1 MRGFFVFVNITD
13 ARSFLRVYPA
23 ILGKGNPL
31 SRGSL
36 FSLGQPKKRAP
47 HGRNQRIHGIL
58 LPMADTLKTILKEYW
73 GYESFRPLQER
84 AMRAV
89 VSGRDSLV
97 VMPTGGGKSLCFQVP
112 AMAMEGLAVVVSPLI
127 SLMKD
132 QVDALLE
139 CGIGAARVDSSQTPE
154 QNRAAMR
161 GTAEGKVKILYVSPE
176 RLVSGG
182 FAAFLKERRL
192 SMVAIDEAHCI
203 SMWGHDFRPEYGQLG
218 ALRDFFPG
226 VSIHAY
232 TATATAQVRDDIVA
246 RLRLRD
252 PEILVGSFDRPNLF
266 YRAQERGNL
275 LDQVTAVVARHRG
288 ESGIIYCI
296 SRRAVEEMC
305 AKLVARGIRA
315 LPYHAGLGDETR
327 KANQDAFIH
336 DRADIIVATVAFG
349 MGIDKS
355 DVRFVI
361 HAGMPQSLE
370 HYQQESG
377 RAGRDGLGAECC
389 LFYSA
394 ADIMTWRLINK
405 DLEPEQAAIAGR
417 KLEAMYAYCAGAS
430 CRHRALLRHFEQD
443 LGDGGCGACDIC
455 AGEVAAMPD
464 ALIVAQ
470 KILSCVLRLREGF
483 GADYVAKVL
492 TGSRDE
498 RIVASGHD
506 ALSTWGLLS
515 SSPRHVARNWI
526 EQLIAQGF
534 LRREGDY
541 GVLAVTEAGR
551 RALKGQV
558 TPLLTVRKEAQR
570 KRKRGE
576 IGVELGTSGE
586 QGLFEALRSLRR
598 RVADEK
604 GVPAYLVFPDVTLR
618 DLAARRPTT
627 LVHFLRISGVG
638 QKKAEAYS
646 SGFMALVKEESRT
659 LGLETDVGFAEE
671 I

>member
-1 MRGFFVFVNITD
+1 M
-13 ARSFLRVYPA
+13 S
-23 ILGKGNPL
+23 
-31 SRGSL
+31 
-36 FSLGQPKKRAP
+36 
-47 HGRNQRIHGIL
+47 
-58 LPMADTLKTILKEYW
+58 DTLKAILKQYW

-89 VSGRDSLV
+89 ESGRDSLV

-154 QNRAAMR
+154 ENREAMR
-161 GTAEGKVKILYVSPE
+161 GAAEGKVRILYVSPE

-182 FAAFLKERRL
+182 FAAFLKTLRL
-192 SMVAIDEAHCI
+192 SMIAIDEAHCI
-203 SMWGHDFRPEYGQLG
+203 SMWGHDFRPEYSQLG
-218 ALRDFFPG
+218 SLRDFFPG
-226 VSIHAY
+226 VGLHAY
-232 TATATAQVRDDIVA
+232 TATATAQVRDDIVL
-246 RLRLRD
+246 RLGLRD

-266 YRAQERGNL
+266 YRAEERGNL
-275 LDQVTAVVARHRG
+275 QEQVAAAIARHRG
-288 ESGIIYCI
+288 ESGIVYCI

-305 AKLVARGIRA
+305 GKLVAGGVSA
-315 LPYHAGLGDETR
+315 LPYHAGLDDASR

-349 MGIDKS
+349 MGIDKP

-377 RAGRDGLGAECC
+377 RAGRDGLEAECC

-405 DLEPEQAAIAGR
+405 ELEPEQAAIAGR
-417 KLEAMYAYCAGAS
+417 KLDAMYAYCAGAS
-430 CRHRALLRHFEQD
+430 CRHKALLRHFEQESGAD
-443 LGDGGCGACDIC
+443 RCGACDIC

-464 ALIVAQ
+464 ALVTAQ
-470 KILSCVLRLREGF
+470 KILSCVIRLRERF
-483 GADYVAKVL
+483 GADYVSKVL
-492 TGSRDE
+492 TGSKDE

-506 ALSTWGLLS
+506 GLSTWGILS
-515 SSPRHVARNWI
+515 SSPQRAVRNWI
-526 EQLIAQGF
+526 EQLAAQGF

-551 RALKGQV
+551 QALKSQA
-558 TPLLTVRKEAQR
+558 TPLLTLRKETPR
-570 KRKRGE
+570 KRKRSETAAAPAMGGDE
-576 IGVELGTSGE
+576 SM
-586 QGLFEALRSLRR
+586 FEALRSLRR
-598 RVADEK
+598 RVADDK
-604 GVPAYLVFPDVTLR
+604 GVPAYLVFPDITLR

-627 LVHFLRISGVG
+627 KAHFLQISGVG
-638 QKKAEAYS
+638 QKKADAYS
-646 SGFMALVKEESRT
+646 SLFLEFIVKESGS
-659 LGLETDVGFAEE
+659 LGLETDRGFMEG
-671 I
+671 IQ

>member
-1 MRGFFVFVNITD
+1 MSD
-13 ARSFLRVYPA
+13 
-23 ILGKGNPL
+23 
-31 SRGSL
+31 
-36 FSLGQPKKRAP
+36 
-47 HGRNQRIHGIL
+47 
-58 LPMADTLKTILKEYW
+58 MLKTILKQYW

-89 VSGRDSLV
+89 ESGRDSLV

-154 QNRAAMR
+154 ENREAMR
-161 GTAEGKVKILYVSPE
+161 GAAEGKVRILYVSPE
-176 RLVSGG
+176 RLVQGG
-182 FAAFLKERRL
+182 FAAFLKTLRL
-192 SMVAIDEAHCI
+192 SMIAIDEAHCI

-226 VSIHAY
+226 VGLHAY
-232 TATATAQVRDDIVA
+232 TATATAQVRDDIV
-246 RLRLRD
+246 LQLGLRD

-266 YRAQERGNL
+266 YRAEERGNL
-275 LDQVTAVVARHRG
+275 QEQVAAVIARHRG
-288 ESGIIYCI
+288 ESGIVYCI

-305 AKLVARGIRA
+305 GKLAAGGVSA
-315 LPYHAGLGDETR
+315 LPYHAGLDDATR

-349 MGIDKS
+349 MGIDKP

-377 RAGRDGLGAECC
+377 RAGRDGLEAECC

-405 DLEPEQAAIAGR
+405 ELEPEQAAIAGR
-417 KLEAMYAYCAGAS
+417 KLDAMYAYCAGAS
-430 CRHRALLRHFEQD
+430 CRHKALLRHFEQE
-443 LGDGGCGACDIC
+443 LGADRCGACDIC

-464 ALIVAQ
+464 ALVAAQ
-470 KILSCVLRLREGF
+470 KILSCVIRLRERF
-483 GADYVAKVL
+483 GADYVSKVL
-492 TGSRDE
+492 TGSKDE

-506 ALSTWGLLS
+506 GLSTWGILS
-515 SSPRHVARNWI
+515 SSPQRAVRNWI
-526 EQLIAQGF
+526 EQLASQGF

-541 GVLAVTEAGR
+541 GVLVVTEAGR
-551 RALKGQV
+551 QALKGQA
-558 TPLLTVRKEAQR
+558 TPLLTMRKETSR
-570 KRKRGE
+570 KRRRSE
-576 IGVELGTSGE
+576 IAAAPAKGGDE
-586 QGLFEALRSLRR
+586 GLFEALRGLRR

-604 GVPAYLVFPDVTLR
+604 GVPAYLVFPDITLR
-618 DLAARRPTT
+618 DLAVRRPTT
-627 LVHFLRISGVG
+627 KAHFLQVSGVG
-638 QKKAEAYS
+638 QKKADAYS
-646 SGFMALVKEESRT
+646 GLFLEFIVKESGS
-659 LGLETDVGFAEE
+659 LGLETDRGFMEG
-671 I
+671 IQ

>member
-1 MRGFFVFVNITD
+1 MVFLM
-13 ARSFLRVYPA
+13 S
-23 ILGKGNPL
+23 
-31 SRGSL
+31 
-36 FSLGQPKKRAP
+36 
-47 HGRNQRIHGIL
+47 
-58 LPMADTLKTILKEYW
+58 DTLKAILKQYW

-89 VSGRDSLV
+89 ASDRDSLV

-112 AMAMEGLAVVVSPLI
+112 AMAMEGVAVVVSPLI

-139 CGIGAARVDSSQTPE
+139 CGIGAARVDSSQSPE
-154 QNRAAMR
+154 ENREAMR
-161 GTAEGKVKILYVSPE
+161 GAGEGRVKILYVSPE

-182 FAAFLKERRL
+182 FAAFLKTLRL
-192 SMVAIDEAHCI
+192 SMIAIDEAHCI

-226 VSIHAY
+226 VGLHAY
-232 TATATAQVRDDIVA
+232 TATATARVRDDIVA
-246 RLRLRD
+246 QLRLRD

-266 YRAQERGNL
+266 YRAEERGNL
-275 LDQVTAVVARHRG
+275 REQVAAVVARHGG
-288 ESGIIYCI
+288 ESGIVYCI

-305 AKLVARGIRA
+305 AKLAAGGVRA
-315 LPYHAGLGDETR
+315 LPYHAGLDDATR
-327 KANQDAFIH
+327 KANQEAFIH
-336 DRADIIVATVAFG
+336 DRADVIVATVAFG

-377 RAGRDGLGAECC
+377 RAGRDGLEAECC

-405 DLEPEQAAIAGR
+405 ELEPEQAAVAGR

-430 CRHRALLRHFEQD
+430 CRHKALLRHFEQE
-443 LGDGGCGACDIC
+443 LGADRCGACDIC
-455 AGEVAAMPD
+455 AGDVAAMPD
-464 ALIVAQ
+464 ALVAAQ
-470 KILSCVLRLREGF
+470 KILSCVLRLRERF
-483 GADYVAKVL
+483 GADYVSKVL
-492 TGSRDE
+492 TGSKDE

-515 SSPRHVARNWI
+515 SSPQRAVRNWI
-526 EQLIAQGF
+526 EQLVAQGF

-541 GVLAVTEAGR
+541 GVLAVTEEGR
-551 RALKGQV
+551 RALKGHA
-558 TPLLTVRKEAQR
+558 TPLLTMRKESPR
-570 KRKRGE
+570 KRKRAE
-576 IGVELGTSGE
+576 IEAEPAKDGDE
-586 QGLFEALRSLRR
+586 GLFEALRGLRR

-604 GVPAYLVFPDVTLR
+604 GVPAYLIFPDVTLR

-627 LVHFLRISGVG
+627 LAHFLQISGVG
-638 QKKAEAYS
+638 QKKADAYS
-646 SGFMALVKEESRT
+646 DQFLAYIEDESRSR
-659 LGLETDVGFAEE
+659 GLEADRGFKEG
-671 I
+671 IQ

>member
-1 MRGFFVFVNITD
+1 M
-13 ARSFLRVYPA
+13 S
-23 ILGKGNPL
+23 
-31 SRGSL
+31 
-36 FSLGQPKKRAP
+36 
-47 HGRNQRIHGIL
+47 
-58 LPMADTLKTILKEYW
+58 DTLKAILKQYW

-89 VSGRDSLV
+89 ESGRDSLV

-154 QNRAAMR
+154 ENREAMR
-161 GTAEGKVKILYVSPE
+161 GAAEGKVRILYVSPE

-182 FAAFLKERRL
+182 FAAFLKTLRL
-192 SMVAIDEAHCI
+192 SMIAIDEAHCI
-203 SMWGHDFRPEYGQLG
+203 SMWGHDFRPEYSQLG
-218 ALRDFFPG
+218 SLRDFFPG
-226 VSIHAY
+226 VGLHAY
-232 TATATAQVRDDIVA
+232 TATATAQVRDDIVL
-246 RLRLRD
+246 RLGLRD

-266 YRAQERGNL
+266 YRAEERGNL
-275 LDQVTAVVARHRG
+275 QEQVAAAIARHRG
-288 ESGIIYCI
+288 ESGIVYCI

-305 AKLVARGIRA
+305 GKLVAGGVSA
-315 LPYHAGLGDETR
+315 LPYHAGLDDASR

-349 MGIDKS
+349 MGIDKP

-377 RAGRDGLGAECC
+377 RAGRDGLEAECC

-405 DLEPEQAAIAGR
+405 ELEPEQAAIAGR
-417 KLEAMYAYCAGAS
+417 KLDAMYAYCAGAS
-430 CRHRALLRHFEQD
+430 CRHKALLRHFEQE
-443 LGDGGCGACDIC
+443 LGADRCGACDIC

-464 ALIVAQ
+464 ALVTAQ
-470 KILSCVLRLREGF
+470 KILSCVIRLRERF
-483 GADYVAKVL
+483 GADYVSKVL
-492 TGSRDE
+492 TGSKDE

-506 ALSTWGLLS
+506 SLSTWGILS
-515 SSPRHVARNWI
+515 SSPQRAVRNWI
-526 EQLIAQGF
+526 EQLAAQGF

-541 GVLAVTEAGR
+541 NVLAVTEAGR
-551 RALKGQV
+551 QALKGQA
-558 TPLLTVRKEAQR
+558 TPLLTLRKETPR
-570 KRKRGE
+570 KRKRSETAAPPAMGGDE
-576 IGVELGTSGE
+576 GM
-586 QGLFEALRSLRR
+586 FEALRGLRR
-598 RVADEK
+598 RVADNK
-604 GVPAYLVFPDVTLR
+604 GVPAYLVFPDITLR

-627 LVHFLRISGVG
+627 KAHFLQISGVG
-638 QKKAEAYS
+638 QKKADAYS
-646 SGFMALVKEESRT
+646 SLFLEFIVKESGS
-659 LGLETDVGFAEE
+659 LGLETDRGFMEG
-671 I
+671 IQ

>member
-1 MRGFFVFVNITD
+1 M
-13 ARSFLRVYPA
+13 S
-23 ILGKGNPL
+23 
-31 SRGSL
+31 
-36 FSLGQPKKRAP
+36 
-47 HGRNQRIHGIL
+47 
-58 LPMADTLKTILKEYW
+58 DTLKAILKQYW

-89 VSGRDSLV
+89 ESGRDSLV

-154 QNRAAMR
+154 ENREAMR
-161 GTAEGKVKILYVSPE
+161 GAAEGKVRILYVSPE

-182 FAAFLKERRL
+182 FAAFLKTLRL
-192 SMVAIDEAHCI
+192 SMIAIDEAHCI
-203 SMWGHDFRPEYGQLG
+203 SMWGHDFRPEYSQLG
-218 ALRDFFPG
+218 SLRDFFPG
-226 VSIHAY
+226 VGLHAY
-232 TATATAQVRDDIVA
+232 TATATAQVRDDIVL
-246 RLRLRD
+246 RLGLRD

-266 YRAQERGNL
+266 YRAEERGNL
-275 LDQVTAVVARHRG
+275 QEQVAAAIARHRG
-288 ESGIIYCI
+288 ESGIVYCI

-305 AKLVARGIRA
+305 GKLVAGGVSA
-315 LPYHAGLGDETR
+315 LPYHAGLDDASR

-349 MGIDKS
+349 MGIDKP

-377 RAGRDGLGAECC
+377 RAGRDGLEAECC

-405 DLEPEQAAIAGR
+405 ELEPEQAAIAGR
-417 KLEAMYAYCAGAS
+417 KLDAMYAYCAGAS
-430 CRHRALLRHFEQD
+430 CRHKALLRHFEQESGAD
-443 LGDGGCGACDIC
+443 RCGACDIC

-464 ALIVAQ
+464 ALVTAQ
-470 KILSCVLRLREGF
+470 KILSCVIRLRERF
-483 GADYVAKVL
+483 GADYVSKVL
-492 TGSRDE
+492 TGSKDE

-506 ALSTWGLLS
+506 SLSTWGILS
-515 SSPRHVARNWI
+515 SSPQRAVRNWI
-526 EQLIAQGF
+526 EQLAAQGF

-541 GVLAVTEAGR
+541 NVLAVTEAGR
-551 RALKGQV
+551 QALKGQA
-558 TPLLTVRKEAQR
+558 TPLLTLRKETPR
-570 KRKRGE
+570 KRKRSETAAPPAMGGDE
-576 IGVELGTSGE
+576 GM
-586 QGLFEALRSLRR
+586 FEALRGLRR
-598 RVADEK
+598 RVADNK
-604 GVPAYLVFPDVTLR
+604 GVPAYLVFPDITLR

-627 LVHFLRISGVG
+627 KAHFLQISGVG
-638 QKKAEAYS
+638 QKKADAYS
-646 SGFMALVKEESRT
+646 SLFLEFIVKESGS
-659 LGLETDVGFAEE
+659 LGLETDRGFMEG
-671 I
+671 IQ